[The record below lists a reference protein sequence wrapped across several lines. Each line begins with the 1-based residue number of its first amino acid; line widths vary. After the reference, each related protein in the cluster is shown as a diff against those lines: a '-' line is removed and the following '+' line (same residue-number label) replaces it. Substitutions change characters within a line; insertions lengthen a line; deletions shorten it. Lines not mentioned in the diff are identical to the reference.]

1 MATRS
6 RLGRDPLQAA
16 QKTAAP
22 KSAAS
27 GRKAKAGGPATGG
40 RTKTSAAAPAPVAM
54 PQEVVSPAN
63 PDQQAEAVSAAMPD
77 QLTEATAAA
86 TPDQPAEPVLSTPP
100 GQVSETASEQPAVAV
115 PEAMPF
121 HMAEEMPAARQAT
134 PAEAAIPPV
143 PDQMPEATPC
153 SSAAATEPETSG
165 LASPQ
170 PAMAAPPAASLAE
183 ESGPDVA
190 QKASV
195 SPASVQSGTAPGQIA
210 PSPSSETNQTVFP
223 DQNAA
228 CLPDQES
235 HPVAVFLRGVLEGL
249 LPEGETALCVEV
261 DQETFN
267 LPVEKLFYFSHALQ
281 RIATVLENVAGSEW
295 RPGTPA
301 GPLPVL
307 TARLRPIGRG
317 RHALTLH
324 DNGAYFKGR
333 LPGLS
338 LGLEALRPLVAF
350 VVKRQGSITLSQGRA
365 TAFEIIG

>member
-1 MATRS
+1 
-6 RLGRDPLQAA
+6 
-16 QKTAAP
+16 
-22 KSAAS
+22 
-27 GRKAKAGGPATGG
+27 
-40 RTKTSAAAPAPVAM
+40 M
-54 PQEVVSPAN
+54 PQEAESPAMPDHLPETVLSAN

-86 TPDQPAEPVLSTPP
+86 TPDQPTEAVLSTPP
-100 GQVSETASEQPAVAV
+100 GQVSATPSGQPAVAV

-121 HMAEEMPAARQAT
+121 HLAEEMPAASQEQPT
-134 PAEAAIPPV
+134 ETAIPPV
-143 PDQMPEATPC
+143 ADQMPEASPC
-153 SSAAATEPETSG
+153 SSAAATEPEMSG

-170 PAMAAPPAASLAE
+170 PDMAAPPAASLAE

-195 SPASVQSGTAPGQIA
+195 SPASVQSGTAPAQIA
-210 PSPSSETNQTVFP
+210 PSPSSGTNKTNCPGQ
-223 DQNAA
+223 DAA
-228 CLPDQES
+228 GLPDPDS

-324 DNGAYFKGR
+324 DNGAYFKCR